1 MPKTLKENM
10 INFSDGVFTPE
21 TQTKLYQLLSQI
33 TDDEIEAVREYCYKL
48 LAKAGKELGK
58 RYSVSFVPIIP
69 LQIMLNNKSDTI
81 QYGVHAGNI
90 IKIVKM
96 DGSKKGRFGEVLI
109 LAHETGHALLGMK
122 NLTLREKFGT
132 RVMEKATD
140 EVIKMYLMDKFPLFY
155 QMYYL
160 CRDTHH
166 YRTKEGDYKEFFKD
180 IISKMENKWRIFKKR

>member
-1 MPKTLKENM
+1 MDFV
-10 INFSDGVFTPE
+10 NFSDGVSTPE
-21 TQTKLYQLLSQI
+21 TQAKLNMLLAQI
-33 TDDEIEAVREYCYKL
+33 SDDEIEAVREYCYKL
-48 LAKAGKELGK
+48 LAKAGKEIGM
-58 RYSVSFVPIIP
+58 RYKVSFVPIIA
-69 LQIMLNNKSDTI
+69 LQILLGNNSDTI

-109 LAHETGHALLGMK
+109 LAHETGHAILGAK
-122 NLTLREKFGT
+122 NGLLRELGGT

-140 EVIKMYLMDKFPLFY
+140 EVIKMYLMNKFPLFY
-155 QMYYL
+155 QMYVL

-180 IISKMENKWRIFKKR
+180 IISGMEKKWHRFRY